1 MVTDDYRELFAEP
14 VETVQDVHQQ
24 LKRMRRF
31 LTWKGEH
38 NTPVTIYSWVGA
50 ATRYLLLKRGVVGNT
65 KISRIEDGVLR
76 GETVVKSGV
85 RRTSSRDGELLAHL
99 RLLYSRN
106 AILAVDGLDLRQR
119 RDGNDRRGYRAGDA
133 PAKPGK
139 WWR

>member
-50 ATRYLLLKRGVVGNT
+50 ATRYLLLSAAWWGILRQPYRGWRVA
-65 KISRIEDGVLR
+65 RR
-76 GETVVKSGV
+76 AVVKWSPPNV
-85 RRTSSRDGELLAHL
+85 ITR
-99 RLLYSRN
+99 
-106 AILAVDGLDLRQR
+106 
-119 RDGNDRRGYRAGDA
+119 
-133 PAKPGK
+133 
-139 WWR
+139 W